1 MEPYLKDLD
10 LILIMTVE
18 PGLGGQ
24 PFMTSSLS
32 KIKELKRMVN
42 NNIKLEV
49 DGGINNI
56 TIKNVSEADIAVV
69 GSYITTS
76 ENPIDKINDLIV

>member
-1 MEPYLKDLD
+1 
-10 LILIMTVE
+10 MTVE

-76 ENPIDKINDLIV
+76 ENPIYKINDLIV